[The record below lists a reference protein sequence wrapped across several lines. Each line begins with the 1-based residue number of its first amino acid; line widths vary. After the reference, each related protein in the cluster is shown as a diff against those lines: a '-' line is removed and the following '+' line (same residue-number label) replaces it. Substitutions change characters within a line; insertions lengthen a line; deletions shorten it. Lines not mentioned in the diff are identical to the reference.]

1 MCELWD
7 PGQVFCNQNLP
18 MSLGLWSSVWKE
30 DLWMNLIKK
39 QLLIL
44 KLLFLEILPFP
55 DATLMSSV
63 FQTVGSDVLVG

>member
-1 MCELWD
+1 
-7 PGQVFCNQNLP
+7 
-18 MSLGLWSSVWKE
+18 
-30 DLWMNLIKK
+30 MNLIKK

-44 KLLFLEILPFP
+44 KLLFHEILSFP

>member
-1 MCELWD
+1 
-7 PGQVFCNQNLP
+7 
-18 MSLGLWSSVWKE
+18 
-30 DLWMNLIKK
+30 MNLIKK